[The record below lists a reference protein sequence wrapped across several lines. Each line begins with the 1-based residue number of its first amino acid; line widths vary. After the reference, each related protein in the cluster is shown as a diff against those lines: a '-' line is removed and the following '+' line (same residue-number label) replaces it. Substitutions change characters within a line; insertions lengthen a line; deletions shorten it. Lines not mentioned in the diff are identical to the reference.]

1 VIVQRLSGWLGGG
14 ARTLVLLVLTFAPL
28 VCLRFCQLQHAR
40 AAHAPPHILCG
51 EDTPPIDDSLLHD
64 VQQLLSALTE
74 FIPAAALLVFAL
86 LALPRPAVVVLRTF
100 APHRRVPTPPP
111 RLRCA

>member
-1 VIVQRLSGWLGGG
+1 MLLRSPITNA
-14 ARTLVLLVLTFAPL
+14 ARSLVLLVLAFAPL
-28 VCLRFCQLQHAR
+28 VCLRFCELRHSH
-40 AAHAPPHILCG
+40 AAHKTHLLCG
-51 EDTPPIDDSLLHD
+51 ENTLPIDDSLLKD
-64 VQQLLSALTE
+64 VQQMLSALTE

-100 APHRRVPTPPP
+100 APHRRVPTAPP